1 MVPIAIVWCGMQL
14 VSPIIVTYLAKDL
27 QTISQLEVNMLTL
40 LLSIAF
46 LLLFTL
52 FIFSVYTY
60 FLSLRLLVKPYAR
73 FTFHSQI
80 SNLSGLVSLS

>member
-27 QTISQLEVNMLTL
+27 QTISQLEVN
-40 LLSIAF
+40 IAF

-60 FLSLRLLVKPYAR
+60 FFSLRLLVKPYAR
-73 FTFHSQI
+73 FTFLSQI